1 MNVKT
6 KTTFIIIVTLI
17 IGIAIGAM
25 LNRALL
31 QHHIK
36 KTFSYRNPDRL
47 PVFYERILDP
57 NVEQTEKI
65 RSILK
70 KHALTV
76 SKIRYN
82 YQEEML
88 AANESFKTKLDP
100 LLTPAQKSRL
110 NRGPFNRW
118 QFLRQRE
125 RLRNLP
131 QKNNF
136 IQNRLSF
143 LKKELSLTKVQAE
156 KIKQILVKYSP
167 DQNPKRG
174 ENRLSNQR
182 PGIYIKEIDY
192 AIQEILT
199 EKQKIKYIRLQKEKP
214 INKRPF

>member
-36 KTFSYRNPDRL
+36 RTFSSRNPERL

-57 NVEQTEKI
+57 NGEQTQKI
-65 RSILK
+65 SSVLK

-76 SKIRYN
+76 SKIRDN
-82 YQEEML
+82 YQKEML
-88 AANESFKTKLDP
+88 AANESFKTKLYP

-118 QFLRQRE
+118 QFLRRGE

-136 IQNRLSF
+136 IQSRLSF
-143 LKKELSLTKVQAE
+143 LKKELSLTEVQAE
-156 KIKQILVKYSP
+156 KIKQILAKHSP
-167 DQNPKRG
+167 VQNPKRG
-174 ENRLSNQR
+174 ENRLGDQR
-182 PGIYIKEIDY
+182 PGTFIKEIDR

-199 EKQKIKYIRLQKEKP
+199 EKQKEKYQSLQKEKP

>member
-25 LNRALL
+25 FNRALL
-31 QHHIK
+31 QHRIK
-36 KTFSYRNPDRL
+36 RTFSSRNPDRL
-47 PVFYERILDP
+47 SVFYERILDP
-57 NVEQTEKI
+57 NVEQTQKI

-76 SKIRYN
+76 SKIRDN

-100 LLTPAQKSRL
+100 LLTPTQKSRL

-118 QFLRQRE
+118 QFLRRGG

-131 QKNNF
+131 KKDNF
-136 IQNRLSF
+136 IQSRLSF

-156 KIKQILVKYSP
+156 KIKQILGKHSP

-174 ENRLSNQR
+174 ENRLRDQR
-182 PGIYIKEIDY
+182 PSSFIKEIDR

-199 EKQKIKYIRLQKEKP
+199 EKQKEKYISLQKDRP
-214 INKRPF
+214 INQRPF

>member
-31 QHHIK
+31 QHRINR
-36 KTFSYRNPDRL
+36 TFSSRNPDHL
-47 PVFYERILDP
+47 PVFYEKILDP
-57 NVEQTEKI
+57 NIEQTQKI
-65 RSILK
+65 RSILQ

-76 SKIRYN
+76 SKIRDK

-88 AANESFKTKLDP
+88 SANESFETQLYP
-100 LLTPAQKSRL
+100 LLTPIQKSRL
-110 NRGPFNRW
+110 NRRPFNRW
-118 QFLRQRE
+118 QFLRRGE

-143 LKKELSLTKVQAE
+143 LKKELSLTEAQVE
-156 KIKQILVKYSP
+156 KIKRILAKYSQ

-174 ENRLSNQR
+174 EDRLRDQR
-182 PGIYIKEIDY
+182 SGTFIKETDQ

-199 EKQKIKYIRLQKEKP
+199 EKQKEKYQILQKERP
-214 INKRPF
+214 INKRPG

>member
-6 KTTFIIIVTLI
+6 KTAFIIIATLI

-36 KTFSYRNPDRL
+36 KTFSSRNPERL

-57 NVEQTEKI
+57 NVGQTQKI
-65 RSILK
+65 RSVLK
-70 KHALTV
+70 NHALTI
-76 SKIRYN
+76 SKIRDN

-110 NRGPFNRW
+110 NRGPFSRW
-118 QFLRQRE
+118 QFLRRGG
-125 RLRNLP
+125 RLMNLP
-131 QKNNF
+131 QKDNF
-136 IQNRLSF
+136 IQNRLSY
-143 LKKELSLTKVQAE
+143 LKKELSLTEVQVE
-156 KIKQILVKYSP
+156 QVKQILGKHSP
-167 DQNPKRG
+167 DQNPKQG
-174 ENRLSNQR
+174 ENRLRDRR
-182 PGIYIKEIDY
+182 PSSFIKEIDR
-192 AIQEILT
+192 AIQKILT
-199 EKQKIKYIRLQKEKP
+199 EKQKIKYMSLQKERP

>member
-6 KTTFIIIVTLI
+6 KTAFIIITTLI

-36 KTFSYRNPDRL
+36 KTFSSRNPERL
-47 PVFYERILDP
+47 PAFYERILDP
-57 NVEQTEKI
+57 NVEQTQKI

-76 SKIRYN
+76 SKIRDN

-110 NRGPFNRW
+110 NRGPFSRW
-118 QFLRQRE
+118 QFLRRGR
-125 RLRNLP
+125 RLMNLP
-131 QKNNF
+131 QKDNF
-136 IQNRLSF
+136 IQSRLSF
-143 LKKELSLTKVQAE
+143 LKKELSLTEVQVE
-156 KIKQILVKYSP
+156 QVKQILGKHSP

-174 ENRLSNQR
+174 ENRLRDQR
-182 PGIYIKEIDY
+182 PGTFIEEIDL
-192 AIQEILT
+192 AIQKILT
-199 EKQKIKYIRLQKEKP
+199 EKQKIKYMRLQKERP

>member
-17 IGIAIGAM
+17 IGVAIGAM

-36 KTFSYRNPDRL
+36 RTFSSRNPERL

-57 NVEQTEKI
+57 NVEQTQKI
-65 RSILK
+65 SSVLK

-76 SKIRYN
+76 SKIRDN
-82 YQEEML
+82 YQEQML
-88 AANESFKTKLDP
+88 AANESFKTKLYP

-118 QFLRQRE
+118 QFLRRGE

-136 IQNRLSF
+136 IQSRLSF
-143 LKKELSLTKVQAE
+143 LKKELSLTEVQTE
-156 KIKQILVKYSP
+156 KIKQILAKHSP

-174 ENRLSNQR
+174 ENRLRDQK
-182 PGIYIKEIDY
+182 PGTFIKEIDQ

-199 EKQKIKYIRLQKEKP
+199 EKQREKYQSLQKERA
-214 INKRPF
+214 INQR

>member
-36 KTFSYRNPDRL
+36 RTFSSRTPERL

-57 NVEQTEKI
+57 NGEQTQKI
-65 RSILK
+65 SSVLK

-76 SKIRYN
+76 SKIRDN
-82 YQEEML
+82 YQKEML
-88 AANESFKTKLDP
+88 AANESFKTKLYP

-118 QFLRQRE
+118 QFLRRGE

-136 IQNRLSF
+136 IQSRLSF
-143 LKKELSLTKVQAE
+143 LKKELSLTEVQAE
-156 KIKQILVKYSP
+156 KIKQILAKHSP
-167 DQNPKRG
+167 VQNPKRG
-174 ENRLSNQR
+174 ENRLGDQR
-182 PGIYIKEIDY
+182 PGTFIKEIDR

-199 EKQKIKYIRLQKEKP
+199 EKQKEKYQSLQKEKP

>member
-1 MNVKT
+1 MNIKT
-6 KTTFIIIVTLI
+6 KTTFIIIVTLV

-31 QHHIK
+31 QNHIK
-36 KTFSYRNPDRL
+36 RTFSYRNPDRL
-47 PVFYERILDP
+47 PIFYERILDP
-57 NVEQTEKI
+57 NVEQTQKI
-65 RSILK
+65 RSVLK

-88 AANESFKTKLDP
+88 AANESFKTKLYP

-110 NRGPFNRW
+110 NKGPFNPL

-136 IQNRLSF
+136 IQSRLSF

-156 KIKQILVKYSP
+156 KIKQILEKHSP
-167 DQNPKRG
+167 DQNAKRG
-174 ENRLSNQR
+174 ENRLRDQR
-182 PGIYIKEIDY
+182 PGTFIKEIDQ

-199 EKQKIKYIRLQKEKP
+199 EKQKEKYQILQKERP
-214 INKRPF
+214 INKRPG

>member
-6 KTTFIIIVTLI
+6 KTALIIIATLI

-31 QHHIK
+31 QHRIK
-36 KTFSYRNPDRL
+36 RTFSYRNPDRL

-57 NVEQTEKI
+57 NVEQTQKI

-70 KHALTV
+70 KHAVTI
-76 SKIRYN
+76 SKIRNN

-88 AANESFKTKLDP
+88 AANESFKTELDP
-100 LLTPAQKSRL
+100 LLTPAQKRRL

-118 QFLRQRE
+118 QFLRRE
-125 RLRNLP
+125 GRLMNLP
-131 QKNNF
+131 QKDNF
-136 IQNRLSF
+136 IQSRLSF
-143 LKKELSLTKVQAE
+143 LKKELSLTEVQAAQV
-156 KIKQILVKYSP
+156 KQILGKHSL
-167 DQNPKRG
+167 DQYPKRV
-174 ENRLSNQR
+174 ENRLRNQK
-182 PGIYIKEIDY
+182 PSSFIKEIDR

-199 EKQKIKYIRLQKEKP
+199 EKQKIKYMSLQKERP

>member
-1 MNVKT
+1 MNIKT
-6 KTTFIIIVTLI
+6 KTYFIIIVTLI

-36 KTFSYRNPDRL
+36 KTFSSRNPDRL

-57 NVEQTEKI
+57 NVEQTQKI

-76 SKIRYN
+76 SKIRDN
-82 YQEEML
+82 YQEQML
-88 AANESFKTKLDP
+88 AANESFKTELDP
-100 LLTPAQKSRL
+100 LLTPAQKNRL

-118 QFLRQRE
+118 QFLRRGG
-125 RLRNLP
+125 RLMNHP
-131 QKNNF
+131 QKDNF
-136 IQNRLSF
+136 IQSRLSF
-143 LKKELSLTKVQAE
+143 LKKELSLTEVQA
-156 KIKQILVKYSP
+156 KKVKQILAKYSP
-167 DQNPKRG
+167 DQNAKRG
-174 ENRLSNQR
+174 RNRLRDQR
-182 PGIYIKEIDY
+182 PGTFIKEIDQ

-199 EKQKIKYIRLQKEKP
+199 EKQKIQYIRLQKERP

>member
-1 MNVKT
+1 MNIKT
-6 KTTFIIIVTLI
+6 KTAFIIIVTLI

-25 LNRALL
+25 LNRALI
-31 QHHIK
+31 QHRIK
-36 KTFSYRNPDRL
+36 RTFSSRNPERL
-47 PVFYERILDP
+47 PVFYEKILDP
-57 NVEQTEKI
+57 NGEQTQKI

-76 SKIRYN
+76 SKIRDN

-88 AANESFKTKLDP
+88 AANESFKTKLYP
-100 LLTPAQKSRL
+100 LLTPAQKNRL
-110 NRGPFNRW
+110 NRGSFNRW

-136 IQNRLSF
+136 IQSRLSF
-143 LKKELSLTKVQAE
+143 LKKELSLTEVQAE
-156 KIKQILVKYSP
+156 KIKQILAKHSP

-174 ENRLSNQR
+174 ENWLWNQR
-182 PGIYIKEIDY
+182 PGTFIKEIDR

-199 EKQKIKYIRLQKEKP
+199 EKQKEKYRRLQKDRP
-214 INKRPF
+214 INKR

>member
-36 KTFSYRNPDRL
+36 RTFSSRNPERL

-57 NVEQTEKI
+57 NVEQTQKI
-65 RSILK
+65 SSVLK

-76 SKIRYN
+76 SKIRDN
-82 YQEEML
+82 YQEQML
-88 AANESFKTKLDP
+88 AANESFKTKLYP

-118 QFLRQRE
+118 QFLRRGE

-136 IQNRLSF
+136 IQSRLSF
-143 LKKELSLTKVQAE
+143 LKKELSLTEVQTE
-156 KIKQILVKYSP
+156 KIKQILAKHSP

-174 ENRLSNQR
+174 ENRLRDQK
-182 PGIYIKEIDY
+182 PGTFIKEIDQ

-199 EKQKIKYIRLQKEKP
+199 EKQREKYQSLQKERA
-214 INKRPF
+214 INQR

>member
-36 KTFSYRNPDRL
+36 RTFSSRNPERL

-57 NVEQTEKI
+57 NGEQTQKI

-76 SKIRYN
+76 SKIRDN
-82 YQEEML
+82 YQKEML
-88 AANESFKTKLDP
+88 AANESFKTKLYP

-118 QFLRQRE
+118 QFLRRGE

-136 IQNRLSF
+136 IQSRLSF
-143 LKKELSLTKVQAE
+143 LKKELSLTEVQAE
-156 KIKQILVKYSP
+156 KIKQILAKHSP
-167 DQNPKRG
+167 VQNPKRG
-174 ENRLSNQR
+174 ENRLGDQR
-182 PGIYIKEIDY
+182 PGTFIKEIDR

-199 EKQKIKYIRLQKEKP
+199 EKQKEKYQSLQKEKP